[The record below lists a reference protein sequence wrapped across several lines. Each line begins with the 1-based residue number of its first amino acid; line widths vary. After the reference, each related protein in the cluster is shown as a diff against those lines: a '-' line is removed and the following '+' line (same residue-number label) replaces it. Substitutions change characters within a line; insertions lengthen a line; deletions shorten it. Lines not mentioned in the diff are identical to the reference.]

1 MRGRSVWHN
10 VRRPKRNPVPD
21 YKRNR
26 VPFSGFF
33 ISGSDLNEQNNDL
46 DANGTPPR
54 AKRTDAARNQG
65 LILRAAMDVFNES
78 GVNAPV
84 REIADRAGVGV
95 GTLYRN
101 FPQRADLIVAV
112 LKSQIDDCA
121 DAAAAIAADCAP
133 DEALDRWAERYVDFI
148 MTKRGL
154 STALQADAAANASLL
169 DYFYGRLRPPLAAL
183 LRTAVERKIIRPGY
197 EADELLR
204 AVATLCKAA
213 PEGATAESRKMVAL
227 LIDGLR
233 CR

>member
-1 MRGRSVWHN
+1 MECELDDNEHD
-10 VRRPKRNPVPD
+10 PD
-21 YKRNR
+21 TT
-26 VPFSGFF
+26 
-33 ISGSDLNEQNNDL
+33 
-46 DANGTPPR
+46 ATPSR
-54 AKRTDAARNQG
+54 TKRTDAARNQRA
-65 LILRAAMDVFNES
+65 LLRAALDVFNES

-95 GTLYRN
+95 GTLYRH

-112 LKSQIDDCA
+112 MKSQIDDCA
-121 DAAAAIAADCAP
+121 DAATAIAAECTPED
-133 DEALDRWAERYVDFI
+133 ALDRWADRYVDFI

-154 STALQADAAANASLL
+154 STALQADAATNASLL

-183 LRTAVERKIIRPGY
+183 LQTAVERKLIRPGY

-213 PEGATAESRKMVAL
+213 PEGATAESRKMVGL